1 MEKTLSYKAYI
12 ESPYRSTKH
21 STYFEVYDK
30 LLLEYVGKEIVF
42 VEIGILSGGSLFMWR
57 EFFGPKARIIGV
69 DLNPA
74 AKKWED
80 HGFEIYI
87 GSQSD
92 ENFWVNFTRQVGPID
107 VVLDDGGHTYE
118 QQIITTEMLLPMV
131 RDHGILIVEDT
142 HTSYMRGF
150 GSRRYSFIEYAKKM
164 IDRCNQRFSGSGVST
179 PDRRVWSIQCFES
192 VTAFHVNREATK
204 LLSSPTDNLG
214 INDNAVDFRVYR
226 PRTPGRYP
234 RILKRLKILKYFPG
248 ARHLSKLLYALDWSD
263 ALGSRST
270 KKYFKLGDK

>member
-142 HTSYMRGF
+142 HTYYMRGF
-150 GSRRYSFIEYAKKM
+150 GSRRY
-164 IDRCNQRFSGSGVST
+164 
-179 PDRRVWSIQCFES
+179 
-192 VTAFHVNREATK
+192 
-204 LLSSPTDNLG
+204 
-214 INDNAVDFRVYR
+214 
-226 PRTPGRYP
+226 
-234 RILKRLKILKYFPG
+234 
-248 ARHLSKLLYALDWSD
+248 
-263 ALGSRST
+263 
-270 KKYFKLGDK
+270 